1 MTVGN
6 VTVDTSANAQDGYW
20 TTDTSGTLTVCQS
33 TDSWNVH
40 YDVSTNTLTLN
51 GAKITG
57 GNNIFRAGIY
67 AATFQDQLVSLTIV
81 LEGTNTVSGSMGIYV
96 LEEWSTTNGGA
107 SLTITGGGSLTASGR
122 SGIMVQGNHGNSTLT
137 IQNAN
142 VTAQGNAYGNGV
154 TVRSGGTN
162 SGTHTITLSVEG
174 GSLTA
179 RGRNGIGFDSA
190 SSVTISAVNL
200 TVGGNAIV
208 RGQRRDQFH
217 LHR

>member
-1 MTVGN
+1 M
-6 VTVDTSANAQDGYW
+6 
-20 TTDTSGTLTVCQS
+20 
-33 TDSWNVH
+33 
-40 YDVSTNTLTLN
+40 N

-57 GNNIFRAGIY
+57 GDNPFNAGIY
-67 AATFQDQLVSLTIV
+67 AAGQNVSLTIV
-81 LEGTNTVSGSMGIYV
+81 LQGENTITSNGYGIFVYAPGS
-96 LEEWSTTNGGA
+96 A

-154 TVRSGGTN
+154 TVRSGETN

-179 RGRNGIGFDSA
+179 SGRNGIGFDSA
-190 SSVTISAVNL
+190 SSDTISAVNL

-208 RGQRRDQFH
+208 RANGGISSISTAD
-217 LHR
+217 LKI